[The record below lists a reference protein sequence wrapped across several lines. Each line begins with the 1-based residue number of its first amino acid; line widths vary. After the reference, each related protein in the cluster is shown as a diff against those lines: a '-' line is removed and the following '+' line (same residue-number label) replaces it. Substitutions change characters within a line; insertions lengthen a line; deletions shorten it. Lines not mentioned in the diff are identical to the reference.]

1 VNRAQI
7 EGLLVGVALPAT
19 KDELIRYARAQP
31 GGATVAARLEQIPD
45 LQYDAIQDVGEALE
59 PVQPEPMP
67 PRTEPPHAES
77 GEPPGG
83 PAYVGEPVEPPNVA
97 AKRKS

>member
-19 KDELIRYARAQP
+19 KDELIGYARAQP
-31 GGATVAARLEQIPD
+31 GGARAAARLEQLPD
-45 LQYDAIQDVGEALE
+45 REYEAIQEVGEELE
-59 PVQPEPMP
+59 PVQPEPTP
-67 PRTEPPHAES
+67 PRSEPPHAES

-83 PAYVGEPVEPPNVA
+83 PAYVGEPAEPPNVA
-97 AKRKS
+97 AKRAP